1 MAREAKTQM
10 PTIIENLGDSNN
22 DSMFSGQST
31 PAHGSFHNLPIP
43 TTTPMNSAKSALHA
57 QHILTRVCETLVMAT
72 TRKKQGPMTPRRC
85 RATHGLV
92 TIKTHLSQQT
102 GFPAS
107 LCIEKDLISVVSGA
121 DLNDTILSMPL
132 SFAELKV
139 VPGHDNVLDLK
150 VKTPGANRS
159 GIFVVVSD
167 CSARDR
173 WLEVFSGFGVEIEG
187 ASWHI
192 RLTSEAE
199 SDRLCSKDE
208 LDGRALTL
216 RFKRETQ
223 TQQPYRTAP
232 RLWAPSRIRFTNE
245 DEFDRLCSNDEPDS
259 LL

>member
-1 MAREAKTQM
+1 MAREEKPQRPIT
-10 PTIIENLGDSNN
+10 EDLGNSKDVSTL
-22 DSMFSGQST
+22 SGQST
-31 PAHGSFHNLPIP
+31 PSHGSFHNLPIL
-43 TTTPMNSAKSALHA
+43 TATPMNTSKSALNA
-57 QHILTRVCETLVMAT
+57 QQLLAACESLVMAT
-72 TRKKQGPMTPRRC
+72 TRKKQGPTTPRRC
-85 RATHGLV
+85 RPTHGLV
-92 TIKTHLSQQT
+92 TIKTHPSQQT

-107 LCIEKDLISVVSGA
+107 LCIDKDFISVVSGA
-121 DLNDTILSMPL
+121 DLDDTILSMPL
-132 SFAELKV
+132 PYAELNV

-167 CSARDR
+167 CSARDK
-173 WLEVFSGFGVEIEG
+173 WLEVFSGFGVKIEG
-187 ASWHI
+187 ASWQI

-199 SDRLCSKDE
+199 SDRLCSKDD